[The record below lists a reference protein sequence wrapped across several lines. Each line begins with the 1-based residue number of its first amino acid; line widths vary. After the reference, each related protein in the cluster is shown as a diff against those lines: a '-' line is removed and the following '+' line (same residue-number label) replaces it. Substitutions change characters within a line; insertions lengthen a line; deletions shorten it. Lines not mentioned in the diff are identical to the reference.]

1 MKDESFSLAKEKV
14 NCWLNIL
21 SPLGSCGQEA
31 SFPAILLTSF
41 FLLVFSMWSPVV
53 LMEQWNSAH

>member
-1 MKDESFSLAKEKV
+1 MKDESFLLAKEKV

-31 SFPAILLTSF
+31 GFPAILLTSHSCCLF
-41 FLLVFSMWSPVV
+41 SQCGLLLS
-53 LMEQWNSAH
+53 